1 MSDRH
6 ILSSSYRPGC
16 IRGHHI
22 LGACLPRGAVVID
35 AGAHRG
41 EFSRQAKSEFGCRCY
56 GLEPNPALF
65 AALLDADFEGKAC
78 CALSGRDGTAA
89 FLLSDNPEAG
99 HLSPTSPARPR
110 GSLNDCRAGGTW
122 CPGLPAEANV
132 VQVEAVSLETAL
144 RRFGLERI
152 DLLKLDIEGAE
163 FQVLGEA
170 PAHVLQSIGQI
181 TVEFHD
187 FLPEWRD
194 GQKVAGV
201 RRRLESLGFLYC
213 QFSFR
218 THGDVLFVNTA
229 WHRLSFLRKLYL
241 RHVARFVEKAR
252 SRGGK

>member
-1 MSDRH
+1 MSDPH
-6 ILSSSYRPGC
+6 IMPSCYRPAC

-22 LGACLPRGAVVID
+22 LGACLPRGAIVVD

-65 AALLDADFEGKAC
+65 SALLDADFAGKAC
-78 CALSGRDGTAA
+78 CALSGQDGTAS

-99 HLSPTSPARPR
+99 HLSVEDQPAR
-110 GSLNDCRAGGTW
+110 
-122 CPGLPAEANV
+122 ANV
-132 VQVEAVSLETAL
+132 LQVEAVSLETAL
-144 RRFGLERI
+144 RRFGLQRI

-163 FQVLGEA
+163 FQVLGAA
-170 PAHVLQSIGQI
+170 PAYVLQRIGQI

-194 GQKVAGV
+194 GKNVARV
-201 RRRLESLGFLYC
+201 RRRLQALGFLDC

-229 WHRLSFLRKLYL
+229 RHHISFLRKIYL

-252 SRGGK
+252 N